1 MRAGFAITTSSLP
14 SATPGT
20 PYVPV
25 SLQESGAGT
34 SATGS
39 TTTFTWTKV
48 TLPKGLTLSSAGV
61 PSGTPSKRLVA
72 GQSSITVKV
81 TETVIT
87 MNGRKKLKTTTTLQ
101 KTIPLAVT

>member
-1 MRAGFAITTSSLP
+1 
-14 SATPGT
+14 
-20 PYVPV
+20 
-25 SLQESGAGT
+25 
-34 SATGS
+34 
-39 TTTFTWTKV
+39 
-48 TLPKGLTLSSAGV
+48 
-61 PSGTPSKRLVA
+61 VA